1 MEHSITH
8 RGVTGN
14 PDGRFERLR
23 RESFDD
29 GWERPPPEDDLPP
42 LPTTVQVDASRSIIT
57 RNDSPDIPFD
67 RSINPYRGCEHGCV
81 YCFARPGHSYL
92 GLSPG
97 LDFETRLFAKPD
109 AARLL
114 ERELRKPSYRPAPIA
129 FGTNTDPYQPIEGKW
144 KVMRQCLEVLDAFNH
159 PLTIV
164 TKGHMITRD
173 LDILSSMAARR
184 LVHVGLS
191 LTTLD
196 RDLCRLLEPRASVPA
211 ARLAAMRALTA
222 AGVPV
227 TAMVAPV
234 IPLITDPE
242 LERILAAAAQAGA
255 ESAVYILVRLPHEVA
270 DLFAQWLDQHF
281 PERAAHVLSL
291 LGQQRGGRL
300 NDPRFGARMRGQGPF
315 AEVLSQRFRLA
326 CRKLGLD
333 GGRGWALDSGQFKP
347 PPKAGDQLTLW

>member
-8 RGVTGN
+8 RGAGGN
-14 PDGRFERLR
+14 PDGRFERHR
-23 RESFDD
+23 RETFDD
-29 GWERPPPEDDLPP
+29 GWNLAGDDPLPP
-42 LPTTVQVDASRSIIT
+42 LPTTVTVDATRTIIT

-97 LDFETRLFAKPD
+97 LDFETRLFAKPG
-109 AARLL
+109 AAKLL
-114 ERELRKPSYRPAPIA
+114 EQELRKKSYRPAPIA

-144 KVMRQCLEVLDAFNH
+144 MVMRQCLEVLDAFNH
-159 PLTIV
+159 PVTIV
-164 TKGHMITRD
+164 TKGHLITRD
-173 LDILSSMAARR
+173 LDLLAGMAARR

-191 LTTLD
+191 VTTLD

-211 ARLAAMRALTA
+211 ARLKAMRVLTA

-234 IPLITDPE
+234 IPMLTDHE
-242 LERILAAAAQAGA
+242 LEDILAQAAAAGAG
-255 ESAVYILVRLPHEVA
+255 SAVYILLRLPYEVK
-270 DLFAQWLDQHF
+270 DLFAAWLAEHR

-291 LGQQRGGRL
+291 LAQQHGGRL
-300 NDPRFGARMRGQGPF
+300 NDPRFGERMRGQGPF
-315 AEVLSQRFRLA
+315 AQVLAQRFQLA
-326 CRKLGLD
+326 CRKLGLNRT
-333 GGRGWALDSGQFKP
+333 RGWDLDCGRFKP
-347 PPKAGDQLTLW
+347 PLRAGDQLSLW